1 MNASFLCFAVAA
13 AVAMFVPA
21 YVRGLYAGRRK

>member
-1 MNASFLCFAVAA
+1 MNASALCFTLAA
-13 AVAMFVPA
+13 AVAMFTPA